1 MAETITTDDLTTV
14 GHTRKVYDAMRFTP
28 GQILLDEHDCI
39 NSVVDTGASLSM
51 VERLLTPVGSLAPWK
66 KLTRRTLWHQDSLA
80 GKILRNAQVQS
91 GLSNFAVDPVVTTL
105 SLACCWEM
113 TC

>member
-51 VERLLTPVGSLAPWK
+51 VDETFVDACGLTGTLEEIDQTYLMASGQSCRKNPAERTGAIRPV
-66 KLTRRTLWHQDSLA
+66 
-80 GKILRNAQVQS
+80 
-91 GLSNFAVDPVVTTL
+91 
-105 SLACCWEM
+105 
-113 TC
+113 